1 MRKVVV
7 IYLFLAFCLPSCSDA
22 TNRLSV
28 DSVTNEILMG
38 NNIINSRIV
47 EIGEYTNI
55 DKEFLTIPVVTQKET
70 EDYIELIKAE
80 YELVSITDD
89 FLKGEY
95 GVNDYSE
102 FEVYIY
108 NRLLQKRKTDLIVN
122 ARHIIM
128 ERLINLCTFKLN
140 INEVALFSLEKVKM
154 YENEAYLYDM
164 TLEDYCRKVLE
175 IPYEELFERCYKEGE
190 YMIKYY
196 LVIGTIAYM
205 EFNDSINSG
214 NFSLNEYQQIENA
227 VFGLFID
234 TEENF

>member
-1 MRKVVV
+1 M
-7 IYLFLAFCLPSCSDA
+7 
-22 TNRLSV
+22 SV

-102 FEVYIY
+102 FEVYI
-108 NRLLQKRKTDLIVN
+108 
-122 ARHIIM
+122 
-128 ERLINLCTFKLN
+128 
-140 INEVALFSLEKVKM
+140 
-154 YENEAYLYDM
+154 
-164 TLEDYCRKVLE
+164 
-175 IPYEELFERCYKEGE
+175 
-190 YMIKYY
+190 
-196 LVIGTIAYM
+196 
-205 EFNDSINSG
+205 
-214 NFSLNEYQQIENA
+214 
-227 VFGLFID
+227 
-234 TEENF
+234 